1 MTGGFT
7 IACLLYYL
15 QNNSQMIFRIT
26 EFILDRLVLRIGPDI
41 RITFLC
47 VLADELYEATDELYR
62 DRRTN
67 VNVNCSLRR
76 PITRNLLQ
84 S

>member
-7 IACLLYYL
+7 IACRLYYL
-15 QNNSQMIFRIT
+15 QHNAQMIFRIT
-26 EFILDRLVLRIGPDI
+26 EFILDRLVLGPDI

-67 VNVNCSLRR
+67 VNVNCPLRR
-76 PITRNLLQ
+76 SITRNLLQ